1 MMAGC
6 GAIKSRFVVAPKN
19 AMHLL
24 NNIIGGPPLFL
35 VPIDGSV
42 SINLDKINVDGGWEG
57 KEEPILSGSSRP
69 AIRR

>member
-1 MMAGC
+1 MMTF
-6 GAIKSRFVVAPKN
+6 SSTRSKN
-19 AMHLL
+19 TMHLQ
-24 NNIIGGPPLFL
+24 NNIFDGPLLFV

-42 SINLDKINVDGGWEG
+42 SINLDKIIIGGGREG

>member
-1 MMAGC
+1 M
-6 GAIKSRFVVAPKN
+6 
-19 AMHLL
+19 
-24 NNIIGGPPLFL
+24 FL

-42 SINLDKINVDGGWEG
+42 SINLDKINVDGGWEWEG